1 MQVIPDESDDGEETR
16 DGADDEAPVDQAEVF
31 DVFVLLQEDLRT
43 NRAAGFILCFLIRFL
58 TRFYKPSERALDKAT
73 YFVQVS

>member
-43 NRAAGFILCFLIRFL
+43 NRATGLILCFLIRFL
-58 TRFYKPSERALDKAT
+58 IRFYKPSERALAKTT

>member
-43 NRAAGFILCFLIRFL
+43 NRATGLILCFLIRFFNAFL
-58 TRFYKPSERALDKAT
+58 QTF
-73 YFVQVS
+73 